1 MFRAT
6 MGGGDTKFVP
16 CTLQQLLS
24 GDGQFYTTNYSTTMS
39 TSFNSNQLPSDFNV
53 LVPKNRPIHIF
64 TEGVFD
70 LFHYGH
76 VRQLRQ
82 VKEAFPNVKVTAG
95 VCSDELVRKY
105 KGGPLVMTY
114 EERIASVMECQY
126 VDNVIDHGMFYPTI
140 ELLDRLEVTADLIA
154 HDDIPYQCP
163 DSDDCYKPFK
173 DVDRF
178 LTTERTQNISTTN
191 LIQRIIDRLRL
202 LRNLAARNLEM
213 RYTGRSRSAP
223 SLCPLTLLNTCIVF
237 PGTNKGRNYRI
248 DFQEIL

>member
-1 MFRAT
+1 

-95 VCSDELVRKY
+95 GELKGRKLRTPRGNTVGGDANRFLVRFTTQANQDVQSFSSFSQ
-105 KGGPLVMTY
+105 VM
-114 EERIASVMECQY
+114 A
-126 VDNVIDHGMFYPTI
+126 
-140 ELLDRLEVTADLIA
+140 
-154 HDDIPYQCP
+154 
-163 DSDDCYKPFK
+163 
-173 DVDRF
+173 
-178 LTTERTQNISTTN
+178 
-191 LIQRIIDRLRL
+191 
-202 LRNLAARNLEM
+202 
-213 RYTGRSRSAP
+213 
-223 SLCPLTLLNTCIVF
+223 
-237 PGTNKGRNYRI
+237 
-248 DFQEIL
+248 